1 MDDDV
6 ARCEGCEPFS
16 IQAQVVACDVAGHGG
31 DPTCGHLGEAVG
43 SQLRTQVVEGVVAK
57 DVAFDASIGSAT
69 AGSDDQHQL
78 AVGSGAEQAF
88 DQCGAQEASASRY
101 RDAAP
106 CQILGYHTA
115 LYTRWSG
122 PLPDGRRVDY
132 GDSVASTED
141 RGGMKA
147 RVLDAALASFGTA
160 GYDSTSLDGLAVG
173 LGIRKQ
179 TILYHFVS
187 KRGLLNAVVDRVAED
202 LTVAM
207 DQVLAGGQRDWERV
221 DALVRS
227 VFRVALEQ
235 PVLLGLLRE
244 VSRPNSPGAQR
255 LRGHLDPLMA
265 RARLWIEAEMAAGR
279 LRRTDAQLLLL
290 SAYSTVVG
298 VATEIEVLRAAGVGP
313 TLRPVVQRRKELLRF
328 LRASLDPRS

>member
-1 MDDDV
+1 M
-6 ARCEGCEPFS
+6 GY
-16 IQAQVVACDVAGHGG
+16 GG
-31 DPTCGHLGEAVG
+31 P
-43 SQLRTQVVEGVVAK
+43 
-57 DVAFDASIGSAT
+57 
-69 AGSDDQHQL
+69 
-78 AVGSGAEQAF
+78 
-88 DQCGAQEASASRY
+88 
-101 RDAAP
+101 
-106 CQILGYHTA
+106 
-115 LYTRWSG
+115 
-122 PLPDGRRVDY
+122 
-132 GDSVASTED
+132 VASTEV
-141 RGGMKA
+141 RGGTKA
-147 RVLDAALASFGTA
+147 RVLDAALVSFGTA
-160 GYDSTSLDGLAVG
+160 GFDGTSLDDLAAG

-202 LTVAM
+202 LTGAL
-207 DQVLAGGQRDWERV
+207 DRVLAGDQRDWERV

-244 VSRPNSPGAQR
+244 VSRPNSPGAHR
-255 LRGHLDPLMA
+255 LRGHMDPLMA

-279 LRRTDAQLLLL
+279 MRRTDAQLLLL

-328 LRASLDPRS
+328 LRASLDPMS

>member
-1 MDDDV
+1 M
-6 ARCEGCEPFS
+6 
-16 IQAQVVACDVAGHGG
+16 
-31 DPTCGHLGEAVG
+31 
-43 SQLRTQVVEGVVAK
+43 
-57 DVAFDASIGSAT
+57 
-69 AGSDDQHQL
+69 
-78 AVGSGAEQAF
+78 
-88 DQCGAQEASASRY
+88 
-101 RDAAP
+101 
-106 CQILGYHTA
+106 
-115 LYTRWSG
+115 
-122 PLPDGRRVDY
+122 DY

-141 RGGMKA
+141 RGGTKA

-202 LTVAM
+202 LTLAM

-255 LRGHLDPLMA
+255 LRGHLDPLMT

>member
-1 MDDDV
+1 M
-6 ARCEGCEPFS
+6 
-16 IQAQVVACDVAGHGG
+16 
-31 DPTCGHLGEAVG
+31 
-43 SQLRTQVVEGVVAK
+43 
-57 DVAFDASIGSAT
+57 
-69 AGSDDQHQL
+69 
-78 AVGSGAEQAF
+78 
-88 DQCGAQEASASRY
+88 
-101 RDAAP
+101 
-106 CQILGYHTA
+106 
-115 LYTRWSG
+115 
-122 PLPDGRRVDY
+122 DY

-141 RGGMKA
+141 RGGTKA
-147 RVLDAALASFGTA
+147 RVLAAALASFGTA
-160 GYDSTSLDGLAVG
+160 GYDSTSLDDLAVG

-202 LTVAM
+202 LTLAM

-265 RARLWIEAEMAAGR
+265 RARLWIEAEMAAWR

-298 VATEIEVLRAAGVGP
+298 VATEIGVLRAAGVGP

>member
-1 MDDDV
+1 
-6 ARCEGCEPFS
+6 
-16 IQAQVVACDVAGHGG
+16 
-31 DPTCGHLGEAVG
+31 
-43 SQLRTQVVEGVVAK
+43 
-57 DVAFDASIGSAT
+57 
-69 AGSDDQHQL
+69 
-78 AVGSGAEQAF
+78 
-88 DQCGAQEASASRY
+88 
-101 RDAAP
+101 
-106 CQILGYHTA
+106 
-115 LYTRWSG
+115 
-122 PLPDGRRVDY
+122 
-132 GDSVASTED
+132 
-141 RGGMKA
+141 
-147 RVLDAALASFGTA
+147 VLDAALASFGTA
-160 GYDSTSLDGLAVG
+160 GYDSTSLDDLAVG

-202 LTVAM
+202 LTLAM